1 MFELL
6 FVNTALGI
14 EPKSIYFSE
23 EMNISKN
30 NGTSELPQVT
40 AEGNNVYVVW
50 QDDTNGN
57 YDVYFAY
64 SPDNG
69 RNFESIRNLSKNN
82 GTSELP
88 QVTAEG
94 NNVYV
99 VWQDNTNGNYD
110 VYFAYSPD
118 NGRNFESIRNLSKNN
133 GTSELPQVTAEGN
146 NVYVVWQDNTNGN
159 YDVYLAYSPDNGRNF
174 ESIRNLSKNNGTS
187 ELPQVTAEGNNVYVV
202 WQDNTNGNYDVYF
215 AYSPDNGRNFESI
228 RNLSKNNGT
237 SELPQ
242 VTAEGNNVYVVW
254 QDNTNGNYDVYFKSS
269 STNGTKFKSIRNLS
283 KNNGTSELPQIASTK
298 DIFYVFWKDDA
309 NGMKSAYFK
318 EGRKEG
324 STTNTEFGS
333 SKKILNTGNVS
344 KPHLTI
350 GGNIFVQHL
359 DFKFREFKCHQVL
372 SNWIL

>member
-1 MFELL
+1 MQNLTLSESISLFRLRICTSFLKIIFSIAVIVFVSVVLVELF
-6 FVNTALGI
+6 FVNAAFGI
-14 EPKSIYFSE
+14 EPRSIYFSWE
-23 EMNISKN
+23 INISKN

-50 QDDTNGN
+50 QDNTNGN

-69 RNFESIRNLSKNN
+69 KNFESVRNLSKNN

-118 NGRNFESIRNLSKNN
+118 NGRNFES
-133 GTSELPQVTAEGN
+133 V
-146 NVYVVWQDNTNGN
+146 
-159 YDVYLAYSPDNGRNF
+159 
-174 ESIRNLSKNNGTS
+174 
-187 ELPQVTAEGNNVYVV
+187 
-202 WQDNTNGNYDVYF
+202 
-215 AYSPDNGRNFESI
+215 

-269 STNGTKFKSIRNLS
+269 STNGTNFKSMRNLS
-283 KNNGTSELPQIASTK
+283 KNNGTSELPQISSTK
-298 DIFYVFWKDDA
+298 DLFYVFWKDDV
-309 NGMKSAYFK
+309 NGTTSAYFK

-324 STTNTEFGS
+324 STTNTEFGPS
-333 SKKILNTGNVS
+333 RRILNSGNVS
-344 KPHLTI
+344 EPQLSVETNIYSSVWTSNSVNSSVIKLYPLTFFDDVTDAI
-350 GGNIFVQHL
+350 QLTKSSLNEKIPSISIAGYDTGVYFVWESKKKSSSDIIF
-359 DFKFREFKCHQVL
+359 KRM
-372 SNWIL
+372 SNFPDE